1 MKRTISLVLSL
12 IILIGAFS
20 ILPASAKKKSKTHTS
35 GKYTYI
41 VKNGTAKL
49 TSYSGKEETVK
60 LPNKLGKYKLTE
72 IDEYEIDNSKTK
84 TVVIPKTVKKI
95 IPFAFGSYG
104 KIKKISVAK
113 DNKYYS
119 SDKSGV
125 LYNKKKTVLVYFPI
139 NKKVKSYTAAKTVKE
154 IGESAFDGAYYL
166 KNVNL
171 PEGLK
176 KIGLRSFGD
185 CKIKS
190 IKFPST
196 LQEIGE
202 LAFIGCKFKS
212 LAFPASLK
220 VIGKR
225 AFCYF
230 DWDDDD
236 SGKKSTLVSIT
247 LNEGLETIEKEAFS
261 GTSLKTVTIPST
273 VKKLS
278 RSAFDCYKFKSYNV
292 SDNNSNYSSDDGVLY
307 NKNKTALIAYP
318 NAKVIPDKFI
328 IPEGVKKIGTSAFE
342 GSEIKSITLPE
353 TLEEIGNYAFEDCNN
368 LTELNLSQ
376 KVKKLGEGAFSFCGK
391 LKTVKCGAGLRE
403 IGKDCFDEC
412 ENISKVEFN
421 EGLKTIGE
429 SSFNECNIDKLNFKN
444 GLEKIGDNAFSGAS
458 ISSVKFPNTLKYLS
472 GFDMTNLKKVDVP
485 ASVEVIGDE
494 CFSECP
500 LKKVTLHNGLKKIG
514 YEAFYGSYLK
524 SINIPSSVTEIGAD
538 AFVDTKIKKITLP
551 KSLKKLEIA
560 DSDLGTF
567 PDSLKTLS
575 ISKKNKYFSTK
586 NGILYNKKITKV
598 LFYPRRRG
606 LKTYRIPKS
615 VKSIPANAFSGAEIN
630 KVIVGGKIKR
640 IGKYAFA
647 HCEYIKTM
655 IIKKGVKSIAPDAF
669 YFGHVL
675 NIKLPNTIKKIEAN
689 TFYACSVDSINIP
702 RSVKSIGANAF
713 FGSGLGKITVPPTV
727 KKIGTDAIGIVY
739 GECGSYGGVDD
750 RTVIRCKYN
759 SAAYKYAK
767 KQKVKYELY

>member
-1 MKRTISLVLSL
+1 MKRTISLILSL

-72 IDEYEIDNSKTK
+72 IDEYAINNSKTK

-190 IKFPST
+190 INFPST

-225 AFCYF
+225 AFVF
-230 DWDDDD
+230 DDDVT
-236 SGKKSTLVSIT
+236 SVT
-247 LNEGLETIEKEAFS
+247 LNEGLEQINSGAFA
-261 GTSLKTVTIPST
+261 GNALTSVTIPST

-278 RSAFDCYKFKSYNV
+278 LYAFDCKKLKSYNV
-292 SDNNSNYSSDDGVLY
+292 SEANPNYSSDDGVLY
-307 NKNKTALIAYP
+307 NKNKTTIIAYP
-318 NAKVIPDKFI
+318 NAKAIPDNYK
-328 IPEGVKKIGTSAFE
+328 IPDGVKKIGTSVFE
-342 GSEIKSITLPE
+342 DRKIKSVTFPE

-485 ASVEVIGDE
+485 ASVEVLGDE

-514 YEAFYGSYLK
+514 YEAFYDSYLK

-538 AFVDTKIKKITLP
+538 AFVDTRIKKITLP

-560 DSDLGTF
+560 DSDFGTF

-586 NGILYNKKITKV
+586 NGILYNKKMTKI

-615 VKSIPANAFSGAEIN
+615 VKSIPANAFSRAEIN

-669 YFGHVL
+669 YFGNVY

-739 GECGSYGGVDD
+739 GECGSYGGVNKS
-750 RTVIRCKYN
+750 TIIRCKKN